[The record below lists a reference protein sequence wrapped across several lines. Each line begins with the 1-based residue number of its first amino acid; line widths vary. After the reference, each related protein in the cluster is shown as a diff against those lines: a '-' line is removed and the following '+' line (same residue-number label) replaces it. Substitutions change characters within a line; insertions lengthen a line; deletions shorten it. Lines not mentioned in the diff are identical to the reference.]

1 MSITRIVLL
10 IMAIA
15 VGVTYGIG
23 VIARV
28 LWGVSI

>member
-15 VGVTYGIG
+15 V
-23 VIARV
+23 V
-28 LWGVSI
+28 LIVVRTMLGTRGR